1 MINTLKDEINNLTLE
16 QKKYIQQS
24 IKKIKLIKEGF
35 EEKINFDINSKLI
48 IENEILNRKRKI
60 LSLWNEPEYIK
71 TFSNEDIN
79 LNIKLKNSIAG
90 RLIEQLNIK

>member
-1 MINTLKDEINNLTLE
+1 MTNTLKDEINNLTLE
-16 QKKYIQQS
+16 QKRYIQQS
-24 IKKIKLIKEGF
+24 IKKIKLIKEDF
-35 EEKINFDINSKLI
+35 EEKINFDIISKLI

-60 LSLWNEPEYIK
+60 FSLWSEPEYIK

-90 RLIEQLNIK
+90 KLIEQLNIK